1 MEGPQSPGDI
11 PKKKSF
17 VAQRT
22 DGSGPTIEELLMLPS
37 FISQKEEN
45 IRDQVGLS
53 LREPL
58 CTTY

>member
-1 MEGPQSPGDI
+1 MEGPQSPGYI

-17 VAQRT
+17 VAQKT

-37 FISQKEEN
+37 FISQEEEN